1 MTLAGEPS
9 LRQNYVANVGLS
21 WAQSPPLRR
30 CYAKGTF
37 MGEMVEFKSNGGT
50 CTGYLA
56 GDSGPG
62 VVVIQE
68 WWGLNGHIKDIAD
81 RFAAAGF
88 TALAP
93 DLYHGEVTTEPDSAG
108 KLLMS
113 MNLATAA
120 KDLSGA
126 IDLLQQRTGRTKV
139 GVTGFCMGGGLT
151 LMVACQRP
159 DAVAAAAP
167 FYGGMR
173 PDTRIDWENMTAVVE
188 GHYAEHDRGT
198 AAPEAIRQTEAD
210 LRGLGKTATFHV
222 YPGTHHAFFN
232 DTRDEVYDA
241 EASATAWT
249 RTLALFQA
257 NL

>member
-1 MTLAGEPS
+1 
-9 LRQNYVANVGLS
+9 
-21 WAQSPPLRR
+21 
-30 CYAKGTF
+30 

-56 GDSGPG
+56 GTSGPG

-68 WWGLNGHIKDIAD
+68 WWGLNDHIKDIAD

-88 TALAP
+88 VALAP
-93 DLYHGEVTTEPDSAG
+93 DLYHGEITTEPDAAG

-113 MNLATAA
+113 MNLTTAG

-126 IDLLQQRTGRTKV
+126 VDYLQARTGHTKV
-139 GVTGFCMGGGLT
+139 GVTGFCMGGGLA
-151 LMVACQRP
+151 LMVACLRP

-173 PDTRIDWENMTAVVE
+173 PDTVIEWDNLAAVVE
-188 GHYAEHDRGT
+188 GHYAETDRGT
-198 AAPEAIRQTEAD
+198 AAPEAVKELEAT
-210 LRGLGKTATFHV
+210 LRAKGKDATFHV

-232 DTRDEVYDA
+232 DTRAEVYNADA
-241 EASATAWT
+241 AQTSWN
-249 RTLALFQA
+249 RTLALFRAQ
-257 NL
+257 L

>member
-1 MTLAGEPS
+1 
-9 LRQNYVANVGLS
+9 
-21 WAQSPPLRR
+21 
-30 CYAKGTF
+30 
-37 MGEMVEFKSNGGT
+37 MGETVEFASNGGT
-50 CTGYLA
+50 CSGYLA
-56 GDSGPG
+56 GSTGPG

-68 WWGLNGHIKDIAD
+68 WWGLNDHIKDIVD
-81 RFAAAGF
+81 RFAAEGF
-88 TALAP
+88 VALAP
-93 DLYHGEVTTEPDSAG
+93 DLYHGVVTTEPDDAG

-126 IDLLQQRTGRTKV
+126 IDLLQQRTGRTRV

-173 PDTRIDWENMTAVVE
+173 PDTPIDWGNMAAVVE
-188 GHYAEHDRGT
+188 GHYAENDRGN
-198 AAPEAIRQTEAD
+198 AAPDAIKETETQ
-210 LRGLGKTATFHV
+210 LRALGKQATFHV

-232 DTRDEVYDA
+232 DTRPEVHDA
-241 EASATAWT
+241 DASAVAWR
-249 RTLALFQA
+249 RTVELFRA

>member
-1 MTLAGEPS
+1 
-9 LRQNYVANVGLS
+9 
-21 WAQSPPLRR
+21 
-30 CYAKGTF
+30 

-50 CTGYLA
+50 CGGYLA
-56 GDSGPG
+56 DGGGPG
-62 VVVIQE
+62 VIVIQE
-68 WWGLNGHIKDIAD
+68 WWGLNDHIKDVAD
-81 RFAAAGF
+81 RFAAEGF

-93 DLYHGEVTTEPDSAG
+93 DLYHGVVTTEPDHAG
-108 KLLMS
+108 KLLMG
-113 MNLATAA
+113 MNLATAG

-173 PDTRIDWENMTAVVE
+173 PDTPIDWPSMTAVVE
-188 GHYAEHDRGT
+188 GHYAENDRGN
-198 AAPEAIRQTEAD
+198 AAPDAITALGEE
-210 LRGLGKTATFHV
+210 LRAMGKDATFHV
-222 YPGTHHAFFN
+222 YQGTHHAFFN
-232 DTRDEVYDA
+232 DTRPEVYDA
-241 EASATAWT
+241 AASKTAWE

-257 NL
+257 HL